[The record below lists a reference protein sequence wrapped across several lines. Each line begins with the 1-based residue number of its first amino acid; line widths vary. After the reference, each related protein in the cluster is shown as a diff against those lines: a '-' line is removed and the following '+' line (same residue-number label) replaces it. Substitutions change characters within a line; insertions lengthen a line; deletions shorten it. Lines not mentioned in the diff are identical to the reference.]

1 MSRIPRKALRFWP
14 LFLACFLA
22 DCTSKHLAEEH
33 LSPPGTPHEV
43 VGDAVRFTLVYNDG
57 AALGINPGQGGT
69 KVLVLISIIMV
80 IGLGFFYR
88 SLPAAASAEAI
99 AVALVTAGAVGNLVD
114 RVLSDQGV
122 VDFIDVG
129 VGTVRFWTFNVADI
143 GITLGALLLA
153 WGFWKR
159 PGGSAET
166 RSVA

>member
-1 MSRIPRKALRFWP
+1 MSRIPRKALNFWP
-14 LFLACFLA
+14 LLPAFLLA

-43 VGDAVRFTLVYNDG
+43 LGDVVRFTLVYNDG
-57 AALGINPGQGGT
+57 AALGINPGQGGI
-69 KVLVLISIIMV
+69 KVLVFISIIMV
-80 IGLGFFYR
+80 IGLGFFYKA
-88 SLPAAASAEAI
+88 LPAAASTEAI
-99 AVALVTAGAVGNLVD
+99 AVALVAAGAIGNLLD
-114 RVLSDQGV
+114 RVVSDQGV